1 MSTNTVATV
10 KFAVPPGI
18 HGQETNYVFQN
29 GVTNG
34 VVTAVADRLQE
45 YIVSFVMNSGPTNAN
60 GSALPVY
67 ESQAELTSMS
77 AAGDTVI
84 QDDAANARCAF
95 WQSVF

>member
-1 MSTNTVATV
+1 MTTV

-29 GVTNG
+29 GVTSG

-45 YIVSFVMNSGPTNAN
+45 YIVNFVMNSAPTSVN
-60 GSALPVY
+60 GSTLPVY
-67 ESQAELTSMS
+67 GSEAELTSMS

-84 QDDAANARCAF
+84 RDDAVNDRCAF